1 MGIQRPGV
9 CVFCGSSSG
18 THPQY
23 VDAARQLGALL
34 AIENFDVIYGGGAD
48 GCMGGVADGALA
60 EGGRVIGVAPAFL
73 GSAERRH
80 LNLTH
85 FEPVTDLAER
95 KLRMLSLSGAAMVLP
110 GGTGTLDEFLEVLT
124 MKRLA
129 LVQHPL
135 PVIDVAGFFRP
146 LQSLLQHLI
155 DTGFAGPEQMSLY
168 QLLDDPVDG
177 VRALRVALAL

>member
-1 MGIQRPGV
+1 MGLHRLGV
-9 CVFCGSSSG
+9 CVFCGSSTG

-23 VDAARQLGALL
+23 IEIARQLGALL
-34 AIENFDVIYGGGAD
+34 AREDFEVIYGAGAD
-48 GCMGGVADGALA
+48 GCMGALADGALA
-60 EGGRVIGVAPAFL
+60 QGGQVIGVAPPFL
-73 GSAERRH
+73 GSVEHRH
-80 LNLTH
+80 PRLTR
-85 FEPVTDLAER
+85 FEPVADLATR
-95 KLRMLSLSGAAMVLP
+95 KLRMLSLSAAAMVLP

-135 PVIDVAGFFRP
+135 LVIDVAGFFRP

-168 QLLDDPVDG
+168 QLVGDPADG
-177 VRALRVALAL
+177 VRALRAALAL